1 MSKDKKKMPNPVGKK
16 GPSDYQAGKTS
27 VAKTEVNNL
36 FKKSK

>member
-1 MSKDKKKMPNPVGKK
+1 MSKDKKKMPNPVGTK
-16 GPSDYQAGKTS
+16 GPSDYQAGKTV